1 MLFVK
6 TCAQWTLLILMFW
19 TYFHNVPC
27 RFLLED
33 RSAIGP
39 DHLVGFFCYFLLK
52 NLLIGLE
59 ETYQKSPNPNFLFDL
74 NLDTDYLP
82 IYSTT
87 ANYVLYI
94 YNKMSK
100 KGTFLWVFYCVNCI
114 VVVLLHACCANI
126 RHHCKCSTTHIL
138 SNKSSRDPHHLIRLH
153 KKDDVLWWEIGVG
166 SSKRIKF
173 CSFCPGVG

>member
-1 MLFVK
+1 M
-6 TCAQWTLLILMFW
+6 CTLHILMFW
-19 TYFHNVPC
+19 TYFYNVPC
-27 RFLLED
+27 RFVLQD

-39 DHLVGFFCYFLLK
+39 DHLGFFLLFSSLLIFSK
-52 NLLIGLE
+52 KMNILIGLE
-59 ETYQKSPNPNFLFDL
+59 ETCQKSPNPNFLLDS
-74 NLDTDYLP
+74 NLDTDYLF
-82 IYSTT
+82 ILQQLTM
-87 ANYVLYI
+87 YI
-94 YNKMSK
+94 YVTKCLK
-100 KGTFLWVFYCVNCI
+100 KELFLWVFYCVNCI

-153 KKDDVLWWEIGVG
+153 KKDDVLWWEMGVG

>member
-1 MLFVK
+1 MRICTRGQKLYRPWSSGF
-6 TCAQWTLLILMFW
+6 
-19 TYFHNVPC
+19 
-27 RFLLED
+27 FLLFSLKEPFN
-33 RSAIGP
+33 RIGK
-39 DHLVGFFCYFLLK
+39 DLSKKSKSKFSSWLK
-52 NLLIGLE
+52 SW
-59 ETYQKSPNPNFLFDL
+59 YR
-74 NLDTDYLP
+74 LP

-87 ANYVLYI
+87 NYVYI
-94 YNKMSK
+94 YICNKITK

-153 KKDDVLWWEIGVG
+153 KKDDVSWWEIGVG